1 MYLIERFSRMHAA
14 IMGIQGKLYALTGL
28 ALFILLGVALP
39 ITLTGLED
47 NVDGLNGY
55 ISFFVL
61 LTIAAASVYGL
72 LAYGAFRLASPL
84 MRSLAIYMGLTLI
97 LAALVFGFGF
107 QADAGVLDN
116 FVFARPEVLQP
127 GFTSILTDI
136 LISLICLVAAIYL
149 LEHYPVS
156 TANGLIILIIGSMG
170 IGAYSLY
177 SLEERI
183 SRKSEEEIAK
193 GSKLFNYTKEG
204 KNVLL
209 LFVDGAMSGYIPD
222 ILREEPQLAKQLSGF
237 TWYSNVVS
245 PGNRTIN
252 GLPALFGGFDYTVSE
267 INKRPGSSLKDK
279 VSAAYKIYVENFAAK
294 GYQVLYSDPFWF
306 GFARKG
312 DCELFN
318 DLYEKTGQGKCI
330 HSIGKQIADKK
341 ARVRDGASGTL
352 FTGLF
357 KQYISIAL
365 FKVAPQSLKQ
375 AIYGDGEWM
384 GTSYIWKKKEDKYL
398 NNYFSLDSMGE
409 LSGTEAKRNTFTFIT
424 NELTR
429 APPLS

>member
-1 MYLIERFSRMHAA
+1 MYLIERFSRLHAV

-28 ALFILLGVALP
+28 ALFVLLGVALP

-84 MRSLAIYMGLTLI
+84 MRSLAIYVGLTLL

-107 QADAGVLDN
+107 QPDAGALDN
-116 FVFARPEVLQP
+116 FFFARPEVLQP
-127 GFTSILTDI
+127 GFTSILMDI
-136 LISLICLVAAIYL
+136 LISFICLAAVIYL

-156 TANGLIILIIGSMG
+156 TANGLTILIIGSLG

-222 ILREEPQLAKQLSGF
+222 VLREDPQLARQLSGF
-237 TWYSNVVS
+237 TWYSNVIS

-294 GYQVLYSDPFWF
+294 G
-306 GFARKG
+306 
-312 DCELFN
+312 
-318 DLYEKTGQGKCI
+318 
-330 HSIGKQIADKK
+330 
-341 ARVRDGASGTL
+341 
-352 FTGLF
+352 
-357 KQYISIAL
+357 
-365 FKVAPQSLKQ
+365 
-375 AIYGDGEWM
+375 
-384 GTSYIWKKKEDKYL
+384 
-398 NNYFSLDSMGE
+398 
-409 LSGTEAKRNTFTFIT
+409 
-424 NELTR
+424 
-429 APPLS
+429 